1 MGAGL
6 KDKEGG
12 DVEQSRWL
20 TKEFLIYYLILAF
33 EYGRQVW
40 TASRL
45 SQESSPGYQ
54 LYSADLSRGWILGRL
69 VDNSDPQWRSFRA
82 ALPQATVL
90 FLAYTLVSRI
100 ALAVAGALSAST
112 RRRLHIRAL
121 LSIAGVFLIHGL
133 NTVKILAILTVN
145 YAIGRALAPSKAAVL
160 LTWAF
165 ALATIFAI
173 EYSTAITEALRPLPF
188 VGGFVGLSAL
198 CSRYGGLL
206 RRWDVT
212 FKISMLRMISYNMDY
227 HFSFR
232 EYSPIE
238 VPRETLSPPPTNL
251 PLSLHTLPPVAPS
264 NAALHM
270 RGNTAHREVSRVR
283 LA

>member
-6 KDKEGG
+6 GDKDGGEG
-12 DVEQSRWL
+12 QSRWL
-20 TKEFLIYYLILAF
+20 TKEFLVYYLILAF

-40 TASRL
+40 TASRI

-54 LYSADLSRGWILGRL
+54 LYAADLSRGWILGRL

-90 FLAYTLVSRI
+90 FLAYTVISRT

-112 RRRLHIRAL
+112 GRRLQIRAL
-121 LSIAGVFLIHGL
+121 LSIAGVLLIHGL
-133 NTVKILAILTVN
+133 NTAKILAILTAN
-145 YAIGRALAPSKAAVL
+145 YALGRLAAPSRAAVL

-173 EYSTAITEALRPLPF
+173 EYSAPLAEGLSTLPLLGTLTRLSAICSQH
-188 VGGFVGLSAL
+188 GGFF
-198 CSRYGGLL
+198 

-232 EYSPIE
+232 DYSPIE
-238 VPRETLSPPPTNL
+238 VRPQTPAHHLPPP
-251 PLSLHTLPPVAPS
+251 PPPVTAPLTQS
-264 NAALHM
+264 CLGDGHAAH
-270 RGNTAHREVSRVR
+270 GEVRRVR
-283 LA
+283 IA